1 MILLA
6 KLSMQVGTNREK
18 VFSKRD
24 HKKTYS
30 REETVGEI

>member
-1 MILLA
+1 MIHLA
-6 KLSMQVGTNREK
+6 KLSMQVVANREK

-30 REETVGEI
+30 REEAVGEI